1 VKIPVILAQPMS
13 QAALPQRQATGAEFG
28 ANGGAGL
35 VAAGRGI
42 EGAATDLNQIGGAIN
57 RVEAQKYKQGV
68 DVESN
73 TLSTR
78 MDIDAG
84 AALEDAKLTERDPD
98 GYLTASEKIMEK
110 AYQDAIQQAKYPET
124 KARLAQHYLKLQAGK
139 GLEARKYSNDLYD
152 QRQEGLRD
160 EGLENLKTLGA
171 NAPDRARMIGTNE
184 PGTALQEPGAGDYL
198 VQGLDLINQSTRDEK
213 KAADLRI
220 KFKADFLKERGVRG
234 IQQDPDIDLE
244 PFKRVLPPTMYDDLV
259 TKKKAAINE
268 REQSWDKYYKRLEE
282 DAESERQM
290 QLTNA
295 RAAAEKGT
303 LTVSGLDQLRAMR
316 VVVKPEEQAAL
327 YAAITATKKEEPSD
341 PDTLDRLSYKVHRSV
356 PTASQAELDTAMKIG
371 KLNRKNWQE
380 LSDRLTL
387 RGDHLRAE
395 NRTIVNQEMT
405 QAEQVLRA
413 HSGIT
418 TAFDQMTGE
427 DKYLFLSGLRD
438 ITQRSAGGGLGGK
451 ENAGDVAKEVGA
463 RIFEIRQPGL
473 GLAIETIRG
482 TLKFPAQTSEEAKQA
497 LEEKFK
503 AKLIPEGVYKAEQVK
518 IIELQR
524 AEIAARPKTPTK
536 PSDSS
541 SGGGKSLRPKT
552 GKE

>member
-259 TKKKAAINE
+259 AKKDAAIKS
-268 REQSWDKYYKRLEE
+268 REASWDKYYAGVEK
-282 DAESERQM
+282 DAEAERQV
-290 QLTNA
+290 QLTRA
-295 RAAAEKGT
+295 REKAFAGKMT
-303 LTVSGLDQLRAMR
+303 ISDLNDLVTMR
-316 VVVKPEEQAAL
+316 VIVKPEELAAL
-327 YAAITATKKEEPSD
+327 HAAITTPTKEEPSD
-341 PDTLDRLSYKVHRSV
+341 QDTLDRLTLKVHRAV
-356 PTASQAELDTAMKIG
+356 PTATQAELDKAKIG
-371 KLNRKNWQE
+371 KKLNNKDWRE
-380 LSDRLTL
+380 LSDRLTA
-387 RGDHLRAE
+387 RSDHLTAE
-395 NRTIVNQEMT
+395 NRTITNQEMS

-418 TAFDQMTGE
+418 TAFDQLDGE
-427 DKYLFLSGLRD
+427 DKYLWTSALREL
-438 ITQRSAGGGLGGK
+438 TQRAEAGGLGGK
-451 ENAGDVAKEVGA
+451 EKAGDVAKEIGQ
-463 RIFEIRQPGL
+463 RILEIRQPKL
-473 GLAIETIRG
+473 GLDVETIRRS
-482 TLKFPAQTSEEAKQA
+482 LKFPAQTAEEAKQA
-497 LEEKFK
+497 LDEKFK
-503 AKLIPEGVYKAEQVK
+503 AKLIPEGAYKAEKDK
-518 IIELQR
+518 ILDLSR
-524 AEIAARPKTPTK
+524 AEKAAMPTTPKPATTESK
-536 PSDSS
+536 
-541 SGGGKSLRPKT
+541 GKTLRPKT